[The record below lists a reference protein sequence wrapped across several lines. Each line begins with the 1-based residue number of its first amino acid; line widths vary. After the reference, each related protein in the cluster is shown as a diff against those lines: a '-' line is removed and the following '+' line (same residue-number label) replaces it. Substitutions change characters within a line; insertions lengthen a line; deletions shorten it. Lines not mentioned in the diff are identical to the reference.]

1 MIPSAESSSL
11 WLYLFLNFTPTKQAV
26 YYSTFVSRPSLPLP
40 VTLIGFV
47 SFIVVAA
54 LVAMFGPSLPEIQRT
69 FSKSET
75 EAGFILT
82 AHFVGTFVG
91 TFGSAF
97 LQRSLSL
104 RRRFVIAALM
114 IVVGSW
120 LVALT
125 SSWTLFLAATALR
138 GIGAGVLFTDI
149 NGLFA
154 TGFGSRSTA
163 MLSLVNAAYG
173 AGSFLGPVLVG
184 FVSDSF
190 RTPMVVGSVGSLSIL
205 ALAFFMPKLGSSS
218 ETQQQTAT
226 GSWSP
231 VLLALFLIA
240 LFASGSVETTLGTWL
255 ATQLQADGFGK
266 QFAANVTGFYWGAQT
281 IGRILMAPL
290 ALKFSA
296 KQLLLVGLLLE
307 VLAMIL
313 AHVPSLRVP
322 AYILA
327 GVGVAFPFTA
337 GIAWLNQALPGLR
350 SATMLG
356 LIASLSGAAIMS
368 PLTGQLIRVFSAD
381 VLPSAM
387 LTLAI
392 LALVA
397 VIGLFL
403 QTRRHS

>member
-1 MIPSAESSSL
+1 MGQTE
-11 WLYLFLNFTPTKQAV
+11 
-26 YYSTFVSRPSLPLP
+26 FVSRPSLPPLI
-40 VTLIGFV
+40 TLIGFI
-47 SFIVVAA
+47 SFVIVAA

-91 TFGSAF
+91 TFASTA

-104 RRRFVIAALM
+104 RGRFISAAVM

-125 SSWTLFLAATALR
+125 SSWLLFLAATTLR

-173 AGSFLGPVLVG
+173 GGSFLGPVLVG
-184 FVSDSF
+184 LLPSSF
-190 RTPMVVGSVGSLSIL
+190 RTPMLIGSVGSLIIL
-205 ALAFFMPKLGSSS
+205 ALAFFTPRLEPPSS
-218 ETQQQTAT
+218 EAQKGTTA

-231 VLLALFLIA
+231 VLLTLFLVALFT
-240 LFASGSVETTLGTWL
+240 SGSVESTLGTWL
-255 ATQLQADGFGK
+255 ATQLQADGFSK

-281 IGRILMAPL
+281 IARILMAPL
-290 ALKFSA
+290 ALRFSA
-296 KQLLLVGLLLE
+296 KQLLLAGFVLE
-307 VLAMIL
+307 VLSMAL
-313 AHVPSLRVP
+313 AHVPSLRVA

-327 GVGVAFPFTA
+327 GIGVAAPFTA

-350 SATMLG
+350 VATMLG
-356 LIASLSGAAIMS
+356 LIASLSGAASMS
-368 PLTGQLIRVFSAD
+368 PVTGQLIGVFSAA
-381 VLPSAM
+381 VLPTAM
-387 LTLAI
+387 LVLTLI
-392 LALVA
+392 GLTSVA
-397 VIGLFL
+397 VLRVL
-403 QTRRHS
+403 TRGKNDSV

>member
-1 MIPSAESSSL
+1 MGQTE
-11 WLYLFLNFTPTKQAV
+11 
-26 YYSTFVSRPSLPLP
+26 FVSRPSLPALI
-40 VTLIGFV
+40 TLIGFV
-47 SFIVVAA
+47 SFIIVAA
-54 LVAMFGPSLPEIQRT
+54 LVAMFGPSLLEIQSK
-69 FSKSET
+69 FSLNET
-75 EAGFILT
+75 ELGFILT

-91 TFGSAF
+91 TFGSSL

-104 RRRFVIAALM
+104 RSRFIIAAVM

-125 SSWTLFLAATALR
+125 SSWTLFLGATALR

-184 FVSDSF
+184 ILPGSF
-190 RTPMVVGSVGSLSIL
+190 RTPMLVGSVGTLSIL
-205 ALAFFMPKLGSSS
+205 VLAFFTPRLGLVS
-218 ETQQQTAT
+218 EAQQGTTT

-231 VLLALFLIA
+231 VLLTLFLIA

-255 ATQLQADGFGK
+255 ATQLQANGFSK
-266 QFAANVTGFYWGAQT
+266 QFAANMTGIYWGAQT
-281 IGRILMAPL
+281 IARVLMAPL

-296 KQLLLVGLLLE
+296 KQLLLVGFLLE
-307 VLAMIL
+307 VLSMAL
-313 AHVPSLRVP
+313 AHVPSLRVV
-322 AYILA
+322 AYVLA

-337 GIAWLNQALPGLR
+337 GIAWLNTALPGLR

-356 LIASLSGAAIMS
+356 LVASLSGAAVMS
-368 PLTGQLIRVFSAD
+368 PVTGQMIRVFSAD
-381 VLPSAM
+381 VLPSVM
-387 LTLAI
+387 FVLAVVG
-392 LALVA
+392 LVA
-397 VIGLFL
+397 VIGLFT
-403 QTRRHS
+403 QTSRQP